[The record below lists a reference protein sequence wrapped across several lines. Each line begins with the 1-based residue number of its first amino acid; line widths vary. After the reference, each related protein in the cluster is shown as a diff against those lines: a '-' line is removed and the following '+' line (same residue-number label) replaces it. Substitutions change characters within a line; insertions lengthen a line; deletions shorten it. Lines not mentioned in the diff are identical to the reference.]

1 MIRGV
6 IFDVDG
12 VLLNSMPVWENLGEL
27 YLNRLGIEAEKGL
40 GDTLFTMSLE
50 EGAAYLISHYHLD
63 KTPEEII
70 KGLNREVQ
78 DFYEN
83 RVPLKEGA
91 RQYLQEFRERQ
102 IPMVIATSG
111 DRKNAEAALKRLK
124 VFSYF
129 QGIFTCSEIGS
140 SKSQPDT
147 PRHCRSI
154 RNLLRH
160 GYLKM
165 RFTHFRL
172 RKGRD
177 LRLWEF
183 TTRQATGIL
192 PISGT
197 RRISICPSLKI
208 LIYSGKERP
217 YNSGHFSSGRP
228 GAPLSAAI

>member
-27 YLNRLGIEAEKGL
+27 YLSRLGIEAEKGL
-40 GDTLFTMSLE
+40 GNILFAMSLE
-50 EGAAYLISHYHLD
+50 EGADYLISHYGLD

-83 RVPLKEGA
+83 RVPLKEGV
-91 RQYLQEFRERQ
+91 RQYLQEFRDRK

-111 DRKNAEAALKRLK
+111 DRRNAQAALERLK

-140 SKSQPDT
+140 SKSQPDIYYAAALQIDT
-147 PRHCRSI
+147 EPSDTWVFEDALHA
-154 RNLLRH
+154 LRTAQKA
-160 GYLKM
+160 GFKTVGVYD
-165 RFTHFRL
+165 RASA
-172 RKGRD
+172 RD
-177 LRLWEF
+177 LSGIWNTADIYLPEF
-183 TTRQATGIL
+183 KDFNTFWKRA
-192 PISGT
+192 
-197 RRISICPSLKI
+197 
-208 LIYSGKERP
+208 
-217 YNSGHFSSGRP
+217 
-228 GAPLSAAI
+228 SA